1 MGRHSRKLSDA
12 DLSIVRGI
20 MDDRGVVTMDAVGQ
34 ALKCGRAYAKL
45 IMEEL
50 GATGPRGVNGS
61 GGRSVEDRQC
71 ISNFECDGDTGE
83 ITIRNK
89 QVTSLEEAL
98 EFFEVDLDV
107 WQVQKHVVNQWG
119 DGSMLQVKVWLERL
133 VPKPTEDAVKELIE
147 RSFEGFYIPIHQQHE
162 PLRKDD
168 CGHMLLI
175 SPVDHHFGKMAWAPE
190 TGDDYDIK
198 IAERLYVGAIDD
210 ALQKTAGYHINE
222 IHIPVGSDLF
232 HFDSSRGKTANETQM
247 DVDSR
252 PQKVFVAGSMA
263 VIAAVERAAEVA
275 NVYIHFVPGNHD
287 PTWSHHLCVVLWAR
301 FQNDQR
307 VTVDFGP
314 AGRKYIEYG
323 TNLLLLTHGDMSQQN
338 LKMLP
343 LQLAVS
349 EPVRWGR
356 TTNREIHI
364 GHVHHQK
371 EVHYIPLEEHSG
383 VVVRTLPSLCGT
395 DEWHYTKGFI
405 NNQRAMLSILYS
417 FKRGYTGQFQSYAK
431 DILERMQ

>member
-1 MGRHSRKLSDA
+1 MAGPARNTTESDLLIA
-12 DLSIVRGI
+12 RRLT
-20 MDDRGVVTMDAVGQ
+20 DREGVVTVDELRQ
-34 ALKCGRAYAKL
+34 ALHCGRDYARRVMKEVGAVSPRESEKDRGRVP
-45 IMEEL
+45 EEHKSL
-50 GATGPRGVNGS
+50 S
-61 GGRSVEDRQC
+61 S
-71 ISNFECDGDTGE
+71 FEEKGDTGE

-98 EFFEVDLDV
+98 EFFEVDLDT

-119 DGSMLQVKVWLERL
+119 DGSMLQVKVWLERKI
-133 VPKPTEDAVKELIE
+133 PKPTEDAVRALIE
-147 RSFEGFYIPIHQQHE
+147 RLIPEEEQISVLRN
-162 PLRKDD
+162 PLMYDPR
-168 CGHMLLI
+168 GHMLLI
-175 SPVDHHFGKMAWAPE
+175 SPVDHHFGKMAWAQE

-210 ALQKTAGYHINE
+210 AIQKTAGYKINE
-222 IHIPVGSDLF
+222 IHMPVGSDLF

-252 PQKVFVAGSMA
+252 PQKVFVAGCMA

-275 NVYIHFVPGNHD
+275 NIHIHFVPGNHD

-301 FQNDQR
+301 FKNDKR

-349 EPVRWGR
+349 EPERWGR

-395 DEWHYTKGFI
+395 DEWHYTKGYI
-405 NNQRAMLSILYS
+405 NNQRAMVSILYS
-417 FKRGYTGQFQSYAK
+417 FDSGYIGQFLSYAK